1 MNQLIRLWKS
11 LTRAQQISLVLV
23 PALFLAFAF
32 GLTKWRHDGDF
43 RVLYS
48 GLAPEDASTVTQKI
62 REAGIEYRLDETG
75 ATVSVPSEH
84 LAEARLALAGAGL
97 PKSGRIGFEL
107 FDRNN
112 LGTSDFAEQVNY
124 RRALEGELERTVAT
138 LAEVDQ
144 ARIHITF
151 AKESVFLDTR
161 EPSKATVVLRLKGSA
176 QLAQGSVNAIANLV
190 ASAVDGLSPD
200 AVAII
205 DGNGRLLNRPRTPGD
220 SETQLAEANLDYR
233 RQVEQELLSK
243 INAAIGPLLG
253 PDRFHAS
260 INVDCDFSSS
270 EQNEEVLDPEHSAI
284 LTSQSTEES
293 SNRAATEGTPGTA
306 SNLPRPP
313 QRAAAGNAGLTRR
326 TENTSYQTSRTV
338 KRTVS
343 PRGNIRRVSTAVL
356 LDQVVR
362 WDGTGP
368 RAKKTVIPPS
378 AETMKVVHDIIA
390 GITGFS
396 EQRGDQITVE
406 TLPFENTIDAEPPP
420 AALAPAKKPPVFDLK
435 SPAVIGGAVAILLLL
450 AGLGFLL
457 LRRKPASGKATDTA
471 PHAIA
476 PGASSAVSGAHKPLD
491 AAARDA
497 NMEKQLSENE
507 AYQAQLEAEAMGRIK
522 LPANTRKT
530 EVLTKHIRDSVTK
543 DAINATNVL
552 RAWIADTEVRR

>member
-1 MNQLIRLWKS
+1 MNQLIRIWKA
-11 LTRAQQISLVLV
+11 LTLTQQISLVVVPVVFAALV
-23 PALFLAFAF
+23 F

-75 ATVSVPSEH
+75 ASISVPSEH

-112 LGTSDFAEQVNY
+112 LGASDFAEQVNY

-151 AKESVFLDTR
+151 AKESVFLDAR
-161 EPSKATVVLRLKGSA
+161 QPSKATVVLRLKRSA
-176 QLAQGSVNAIANLV
+176 QLAQGSVTAIANLV

-205 DGNGRLLNRPRTPGD
+205 DGNSRLLNRPRTPGD
-220 SETQLAEANLDYR
+220 ADTQLAEANLDYR
-233 RQVEQELLSK
+233 RQVEQELLAK
-243 INAAIGPLLG
+243 INSAIGPLLG
-253 PDRFHAS
+253 PDRFRAS

-270 EQNEEVLDPEHSAI
+270 EQNEETLDPEHSVV

-293 SNRAATEGTPGTA
+293 TAHASAPEGTPGTA

-313 QRAAAGNAGLTRR
+313 PRAAAGGTGMTRR
-326 TENTSYQTSRTV
+326 TENTAYQPSRTV
-338 KRTVS
+338 RRTVS
-343 PRGNIRRVSTAVL
+343 PRGNIRHISTAVL
-356 LDQVVR
+356 VDQVVR
-362 WDGTGP
+362 WDGAGP

-378 AETMKVVHDIIA
+378 AETLKVVHDIVA

-396 EQRGDQITVE
+396 EQRGDQLTIE
-406 TLPFENTIDAEPPP
+406 TLPFESTIDAEPP
-420 AALAPAKKPPVFDLK
+420 LAPTAPGAKPPAFDLR
-435 SPAVIGGAVAILLLL
+435 SPAVIGGGVALVLLI
-450 AGLGFLL
+450 AGLLFLV
-457 LRRKPASGKATDTA
+457 LRRKPAAAKAVDTA
-471 PHAIA
+471 PQALTEA
-476 PGASSAVSGAHKPLD
+476 ASAARKPLD
-491 AAARDA
+491 AATREAS
-497 NMEKQLSENE
+497 MERQISEND
-507 AYQAQLEAEAMGRIK
+507 AYQAQLEADAMGRIK

-543 DAINATNVL
+543 DSINATNVL
-552 RAWIADTEVRR
+552 RAWIADTEPKR